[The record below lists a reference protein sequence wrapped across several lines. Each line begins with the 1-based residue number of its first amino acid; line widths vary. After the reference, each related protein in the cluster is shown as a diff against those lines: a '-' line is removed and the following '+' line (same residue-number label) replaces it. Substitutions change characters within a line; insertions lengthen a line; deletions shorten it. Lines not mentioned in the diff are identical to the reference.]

1 MSDAPELTLSEQD
14 HAAVQEQVVPGV
26 SPANLLDAMDDPD
39 AFAGIARADLYI
51 NMARMRQR
59 SAHPEFSA
67 THLLEYSKFLA
78 KMGKVDAPDKSA
90 SMLDNMPRIE
100 IILPNSGASVS
111 IGGYNPSER
120 EVSQGA
126 DFDDEDEDV
135 GADFDDMPLADDDDD
150 DNGFG
155 SGKPSQAVLP

>member
-1 MSDAPELTLSEQD
+1 MSDDLTLDEQD
-14 HAAVQEQVVPGV
+14 HAAVQQQVIPGV
-26 SPANLLDAMDDPD
+26 TPGNLLDAMDDPD
-39 AFAGIARADLYI
+39 AFGAIARADLYI

-78 KMGKVDAPDKSA
+78 KMGKVDAPDKSQ
-90 SMLDNMPRIE
+90 SVLDNMPRIE

-120 EVSQGA
+120 EVSA
-126 DFDDEDEDV
+126 SLLDDFEDDDV
-135 GADFDDMPLADDDDD
+135 GGQFDDMPLADDEDSQD

>member
-1 MSDAPELTLSEQD
+1 MSSEDLTLDEQD
-14 HAAVQEQVVPGV
+14 HASVQQQVIPGV
-26 SPANLLDAMDDPD
+26 TPGNLLDAMDDPD
-39 AFAGIARADLYI
+39 AFSAIARADLYI

-78 KMGKVDAPDKSA
+78 KMGKVDAPDKSQT
-90 SMLDNMPRIE
+90 MLDNMPRIE

-120 EVSQGA
+120 EVSA
-126 DFDDEDEDV
+126 SLLDEEAEVIDDV
-135 GADFDDMPLADDDDD
+135 GAEFDDMPLADDDENEFD
-150 DNGFG
+150 